1 MSKLYLC
8 ACCDGQLEPAQH
20 LRFLVETDNLDNP
33 AYLARIRVMPSLNG
47 RPVPVCSACQKRI
60 EAEPRGLAKF
70 LPPKAR
76 AAPLSLASSLF
87 GALGVLSVGMFLG
100 ALFNSRG

>member
-20 LRFLVETDNLDNP
+20 LRFLVETDNLDDP

-47 RPVPVCSACQKRI
+47 RPVPVCSSCQKKI

-70 LPPKAR
+70 LRPK
-76 AAPLSLASSLF
+76 AAPLSLATGLL
-87 GALGVLSVGMFLG
+87 GALGVLSVGFLLG
-100 ALFNSRG
+100 TLFNSSRA

>member
-8 ACCDGQLEPAQH
+8 ACCEGQLEPAQH

-33 AYLARIRVMPSLNG
+33 AYLARIRMMPSLNG
-47 RPVPVCSACQKRI
+47 RPVPVCSACQSKI
-60 EAEPRGLAKF
+60 AAEPRSLAKF
-70 LPPKAR
+70 LRPR
-76 AAPLSLASSLF
+76 AAPLSLATGLL